1 MRKLFKDPIRD
12 MLLVGLITATMV
24 LSGIFDVNTLKALTA
39 VIIGSIVISSGVV
52 IWIEGRMQNE
62 P

>member
-1 MRKLFKDPIRD
+1 MKKLFKDPIRD

-24 LSGIFDVNTLKALTA
+24 LSGIFDINTFKALAA

-52 IWIEGRMQNE
+52 IWAEGRAQNE
-62 P
+62 